1 MRKNIKWILL
11 DVLALALLWLQG
23 TLNKMI
29 SNSIIAIIINIILI
43 ILAIGCSIRAYKVFR
58 FQNNIKDQDPSDVKK
73 RLILISITLLVGTI
87 AGIVILVN
95 IL

>member
-23 TLNKMI
+23 TLNRMI

-73 RLILISITLLVGTI
+73 RLILISIALLVGTI